1 MHMYQPYLH
10 AGTCNW
16 GLGYYQLRT
25 SFLMLHILH
34 TVQMVY
40 RRVSTA
46 RSPSYVRIQT
56 IYQIVTPYKTNP
68 WYHLVVGHLKRLS
81 RGQAVIVL
89 ELAYKPVSR

>member
-1 MHMYQPYLH
+1 
-10 AGTCNW
+10 
-16 GLGYYQLRT
+16 
-25 SFLMLHILH
+25 
-34 TVQMVY
+34 MVY